1 MNIPFI
7 MTNYLFGRKTL
18 DKYMIE
24 RLKKINF
31 LFNTL
36 DNFKNTLNK
45 GIWIIKLL
53 SMLIILVTFCK

>member
-1 MNIPFI
+1 MNIPFM

-18 DKYMIE
+18 DKYMFE

-31 LFNTL
+31 LCNTL

-45 GIWIIKLL
+45 GIWIIK
-53 SMLIILVTFCK
+53 

>member
-1 MNIPFI
+1 MF
-7 MTNYLFGRKTL
+7 
-18 DKYMIE
+18 E

-31 LFNTL
+31 LCNRL

-53 SMLIILVTFCK
+53 SMLIILVTFVNKNIYCNFHTNDQSTFLES